1 MVLIASRITPSL
13 IQFNQGFKDYK
24 IGSDCDES
32 LDNVISGL
40 KALLMN
46 QGKDDAGN
54 ATDRNTWL
62 DTATVKCYDRPS
74 TTTTARDAQR
84 PVKEVPLEELIG
96 FILSYLKDCAESY
109 LAKKPIKEVN
119 VIDGE
124 AVETKQSY
132 RAPTSQPPGNTN
144 TTSTAE
150 ADTNTTTAAEVP
162 PVCAVEIHR
171 VVLGIPAN
179 MSEQSKA
186 SLRSAAQLAGFTEVR
201 LLQLLLLLLLLLLLP
216 LIILLVQCLSQCYPN
231 NMYS

>member
-46 QGKDDAGN
+46 QGKDEGGN
-54 ATDRNTWL
+54 TTDRNTWL

-74 TTTTARDAQR
+74 TTTSTARDAER

-96 FILSYLKDCAESY
+96 FILSYLKDCAENY

-132 RAPTSQPPGNTN
+132 RATTSHPPGNTN

-150 ADTNTTTAAEVP
+150 ADTSTTTTEVQ

-171 VVLGIPAN
+171 VVLGIPTN

-201 LLQLLLLLLLLLLLP
+201 LLLLLLLP
-216 LIILLVQCLSQCYPN
+216 LIILLVQYWQYLSQCYLN
-231 NMYS
+231 NIYS